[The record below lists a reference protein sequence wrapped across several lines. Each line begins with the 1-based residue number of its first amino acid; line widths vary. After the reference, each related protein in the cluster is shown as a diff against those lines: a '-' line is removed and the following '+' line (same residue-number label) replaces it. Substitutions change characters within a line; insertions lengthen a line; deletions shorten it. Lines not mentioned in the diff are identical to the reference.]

1 MARKKK
7 PEEHE
12 NHERWLVSYA
22 DFITLLFAFFVV
34 MYALS
39 SVNEGKYRVLS
50 DSLIA
55 AFRNAPQSLKPIQI
69 GAPVKAPDKVMPDSQ
84 PQLKA
89 IPYSPPMNVSSKE
102 MEEGGEQGH
111 GRDRENL
118 NKIQKQLEKALG
130 RMIEQDLIAVKR
142 TGRGLEV
149 EINTAVLF
157 DSGSALIQPAAVPTL
172 TKVAAALKGFPNAV
186 QVEGFTDDVPIDT
199 PAYPSNWELSAGR
212 AASVVHV
219 FSDEGVDPFRMS
231 AIGYGEYRP
240 VALNTTAEGRR
251 RNRRVVIVILSEAA
265 EKLYNLDKV
274 VELKAKDR
282 PAQDIDLDN
291 PPDLIELPLMTP
303 SAPVPE
309 TGFPQEL
316 PLRGRDTNS
325 GNRAEQQR
333 LMDIMDQ
340 AETDPPREE
349 DAP

>member
-69 GAPVKAPDKVMPDSQ
+69 GDPVKAPHKVMSESK

-89 IPYSPPMNVSSKE
+89 IPYSPPENARENQQTHSG
-102 MEEGGEQGH
+102 EEGDGH
-111 GRDRENL
+111 DRKVL
-118 NKIQKQLEKALG
+118 NAIQRKLEKALG
-130 RMIEQDLIAVKR
+130 GMIERDLIALKR

-149 EINTAVLF
+149 EINTSILF
-157 DSGSALIQPAAVPTL
+157 DSGSALIQPKAVSIL
-172 TKVAAALKGFPNAV
+172 REVAAALKDFPNAV
-186 QVEGFTDDVPIDT
+186 QVEGFTDNVPIET
-199 PAYPSNWELSAGR
+199 AAYPSNWELSAGR

-219 FSDEGVDPFRMS
+219 FSDEGVDPFRLS

-251 RNRRVVIVILSEAA
+251 RNRRVVVVILSEAA
-265 EKLYNLDKV
+265 EKLYDLGKV
-274 VELKAKDR
+274 VELQPKNER
-282 PAQDIDLDN
+282 LQNIDLDQ
-291 PPDLIELPLMTP
+291 PPELIELPAMTP
-303 SAPVPE
+303 TVPVPE
-309 TGFPQEL
+309 EGFPEGL
-316 PLRGRDTNS
+316 PLRGRAESPDDSASQDRIGNILERLDADKTNQEV
-325 GNRAEQQR
+325 G
-333 LMDIMDQ
+333 
-340 AETDPPREE
+340 P
-349 DAP
+349 